1 MLKATVSQAF
11 SFISTLFHESIY
23 VPLSGHQV
31 NILSLLEISIIFQ
44 DYGLFWSLIL
54 IVKIDC
60 RDQKNTEFDFP
71 KSQMIG
77 LKLPV

>member
-31 NILSLLEISIIFQ
+31 NILSLLEISIFFQ
-44 DYGLFWSLIL
+44 DYGLFWSL
-54 IVKIDC
+54 DY
-60 RDQKNTEFDFP
+60 RDQTNTEFDFP